1 MFIFHHP
8 NCLSTSSPSGSDQ
21 GQQPDFVFIES
32 YKMNSSWPWSHHKA
46 SHAILQDRTRPQ
58 TGPGWCSFASINACI
73 IFSKISFFLLHVA
86 HSCSSTNQ
94 CSSSSLTQKLW
105 HRGPCLPKLSIVK
118 CHCISGNLARD
129 QKIMVLPQQFNISSS
144 PHCSF
149 SLNFIQP
156 TTHESSFFVVN
167 VISQIL
173 SHFIISSLPCIHL
186 GTQGPLWHAV
196 AIFHGLPSTNK
207 QTNDAQLIIA
217 APAIARR
224 TSQQTMDTV
233 NHRCPSTSLEGL
245 FSNHAQLI

>member
-1 MFIFHHP
+1 MSHTAAP
-8 NCLSTSSPSGSDQ
+8 
-21 GQQPDFVFIES
+21 QP
-32 YKMNSSWPWSHHKA
+32 
-46 SHAILQDRTRPQ
+46 
-58 TGPGWCSFASINACI
+58 INAV
-73 IFSKISFFLLHVA
+73 LHLS
-86 HSCSSTNQ
+86 HKNS
-94 CSSSSLTQKLW
+94 
-105 HRGPCLPKLSIVK
+105 GPCLPKLSIVK

-186 GTQGPLWHAV
+186 GTQAPLRHAV

-207 QTNDAQLIIA
+207 QTNDAQLIIVA
-217 APAIARR
+217 LALRYK
-224 TSQQTMDTV
+224 DF
-233 NHRCPSTSLEGL
+233 STNDGHS
-245 FSNHAQLI
+245 